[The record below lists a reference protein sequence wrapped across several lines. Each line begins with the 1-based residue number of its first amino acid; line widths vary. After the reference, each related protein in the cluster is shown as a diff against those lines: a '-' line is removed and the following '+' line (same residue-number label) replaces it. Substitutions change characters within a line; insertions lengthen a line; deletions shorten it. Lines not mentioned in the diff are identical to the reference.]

1 MMTQTHSIPE
11 IYNPDIP
18 NIVKC
23 RIIENLCCALAKH
36 RGVTISFLRNDLK
49 QKLHVD
55 FKNLEDNPVGMLLL
69 YEYLYSLRP
78 VACSQGSANQLQ

>member
-1 MMTQTHSIPE
+1 MTQTHSIPE

-18 NIVKC
+18 DTVKC
-23 RIIENLCCALAKH
+23 KMLEQLCGVLAEH
-36 RGVTISFLRNDLK
+36 RGVTISSLRNDLK

-55 FKNLEDNPVGMLLL
+55 FKNLENNPVGMLLL

-78 VACSQGSANQLQ
+78 AACSQVDENQLH

>member
-1 MMTQTHSIPE
+1 MTQTHSIPE

-18 NIVKC
+18 GAVKC
-23 RIIENLCCALAKH
+23 KILEQLCCALAAHK
-36 RGVTISFLRNDLK
+36 GVTVSYLRNDLK

-55 FKNLEDNPVGMLLL
+55 FKNLENNPVGMFLL

-78 VACSQGSANQLQ
+78 SACSRSAANQTH

>member
-1 MMTQTHSIPE
+1 MMTQTYSIPE

-18 NIVKC
+18 NEVKC

-36 RGVTISFLRNDLK
+36 RGVTISFLRHDLN

-55 FKNLEDNPVGMLLL
+55 FKNLEENPVGMLLL

-78 VACSQGSANQLQ
+78 AACYQKSADQLH